1 MDHDPRTPDRTPWTD
16 NEPVSSPPPAPR
28 PIPLPPS
35 SAPQATPVTETPP
48 ASAPAER
55 ASIRSKSGAGAA
67 EPAREEPPRRPA
79 PSPPADLSPGPS
91 PAPPRSPEA
100 APGFVVEPSRS
111 GEGPAGEP
119 EGYSDKDFDRE
130 EETFADSGAARLGIV
145 GGRSVGKSYLF
156 RAMVYRTYAGTQS
169 GALTS
174 YLDGIRL
181 FRALKKE
188 DAVQTMSLARFV
200 KRYAAWEKLPSTTK
214 DFQEWFRLR
223 LRYRTGILGRSRS
236 ALDVDFFDGSG
247 EDLQALWTP
256 ENRKLWNEVYREA
269 GVMVFCL
276 PLWAAFPGPDLVMKD
291 WQDREELLEGF
302 DQVIQNYTDMRA
314 KSGQTRAVFS
324 ILALTQADDRR
335 SALRTLHERW
345 IRPYMEDPHTYLR
358 QLRRGGNVARYLAN
372 ARTVSSA
379 LYEELAATRDPR
391 VASIPE
397 SLNFG
402 RGGPWLMPVSAVE
415 GSLLESFG
423 GNPPKVGA
431 APLPPPVPVHV
442 ELPLLVALC
451 ERSNA
456 LM

>member
-1 MDHDPRTPDRTPWTD
+1 MDHDPKTPDRTPWTEH
-16 NEPVSSPPPAPR
+16 EPVSSPPPAPR

-35 SAPQATPVTETPP
+35 SAPQATPVAETPP

-79 PSPPADLSPGPS
+79 PTRPVDLSADPS

-100 APGFVVEPSRS
+100 APAFVVGASRS

-119 EGYSDKDFDRE
+119 EGYSDDDFDRE
-130 EETFADSGAARLGIV
+130 QETFADSGAARLGIV
-145 GGRSVGKSYLF
+145 GGRFVGKTYLF
-156 RAMVYRTYAGTQS
+156 RAMVYRTYARLQS
-169 GALTS
+169 GALAS

-181 FRALKKE
+181 FRAVKKE
-188 DAVQTMSLARFV
+188 DKVQTMNLARFV
-200 KRYAAWEKLPSTTK
+200 KRYAAWEKLPSTK
-214 DFQEWFRLR
+214 LEFQEWFRLR
-223 LRYRTGILGRSRS
+223 LRYRTGILGRTRS

-247 EDLQALWTP
+247 EALQGPWTP
-256 ENRKLWNEVYREA
+256 ENRQLWNEVYREA

-276 PLWAAFPGPDLVMKD
+276 PLWAAFPGPDLVMED
-291 WQDREELLEGF
+291 WQAREELLEGF
-302 DQVIQNYTDMRA
+302 EQVVQNYTDMLA

-335 SALRTLHERW
+335 SALRRLNERW
-345 IRPYMEDPHTYLR
+345 IRPYMEDSHTYLS

-391 VASIPE
+391 VGSIPE

-402 RGGPWLMPVSAVE
+402 RGRPWLMPVSAVE
-415 GSLLESFG
+415 GSILDSFEG
-423 GNPPKVGA
+423 KSPGVGA